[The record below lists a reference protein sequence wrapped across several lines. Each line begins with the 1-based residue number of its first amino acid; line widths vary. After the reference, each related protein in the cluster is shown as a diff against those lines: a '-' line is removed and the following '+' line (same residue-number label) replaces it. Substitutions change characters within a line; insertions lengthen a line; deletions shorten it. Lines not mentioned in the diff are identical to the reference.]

1 MEDPF
6 AVQGILE
13 PDGSDASPWY
23 YRLFF
28 TDIGGVLECVGMEL
42 RSFAWQSERT
52 YTNDGEHA
60 GSVLANAPSPPRY
73 SYDEHD
79 HEQFFK
85 ADGSSADTDRTFPTE
100 IRRGPRVRERM
111 VPTALTTGLIR
122 SLGFGRLVVGALSAR
137 EAGHQAAADMDVQSW
152 AGPELRRQL
161 EERSEQR
168 KAELDR
174 LITQVRESLS
184 AKVGR
189 GGRPSLYP
197 TEFFGTVAEVYREAL
212 DRGAS
217 VVEAVST
224 SEKLRDPKDL
234 SKPATPV
241 SPDTAKKWISR
252 ARRFGFIPAA
262 KPRSTKETPSGEVS

>member
-1 MEDPF
+1 MEDRLQF
-6 AVQGILE
+6 REFLNRTALTRVRGI
-13 PDGSDASPWY
+13 

-60 GSVLANAPSPPRY
+60 GSVLANAPPPPRY

-79 HEQFFK
+79 HEQFLK
-85 ADGSSADTDRTFPTE
+85 AAGSSADIDRTFPTE

-152 AGPELRRQL
+152 AGPELRQQL

-174 LITQVRESLS
+174 LITQVRERPISQ
-184 AKVGR
+184 
-189 GGRPSLYP
+189 GRPGRQ
-197 TEFFGTVAEVYREAL
+197 TQ
-212 DRGAS
+212 
-217 VVEAVST
+217 
-224 SEKLRDPKDL
+224 
-234 SKPATPV
+234 PV
-241 SPDTAKKWISR
+241 SHR
-252 ARRFGFIPAA
+252 VLRNRR
-262 KPRSTKETPSGEVS
+262 